1 LGSLCDKAGG
11 IMASFLVQRHAAGR
25 RHYDLRLVQDDQIR
39 SWSLLK
45 EPPSRK
51 GERRLAVERESLS
64 AEQISRPFIEE
75 DAFGTGRARVWD
87 SGEAIIN
94 LESHG
99 RLVLLLTGSKM
110 RGRYELRRMRWYPG
124 NRWLMEKSGSGDAN
138 ST

>member
-1 LGSLCDKAGG
+1 
-11 IMASFLVQRHAAGR
+11 MASFLVQRHAAGR

-51 GERRLAVERESLS
+51 GERRLAVERECLS

-75 DAFGTGRARVWD
+75 DAFGTGRAQVWD
-87 SGEAIIN
+87 SGEAVIS
-94 LESHG
+94 LESPG
-99 RLVLLLTGSKM
+99 RLVLLLEGSKL

>member
-1 LGSLCDKAGG
+1 
-11 IMASFLVQRHAAGR
+11 M
-25 RHYDLRLVQDDQIR
+25 
-39 SWSLLK
+39 
-45 EPPSRK
+45 K

-75 DAFGTGRARVWD
+75 DAFGTGRAHVWD
-87 SGEAIIN
+87 SGEAVIN

-99 RLVLLLTGSKM
+99 RLVLLLTGSKL
-110 RGRYELRRMRWYPG
+110 RGHYELRRMRWYPG

>member
-1 LGSLCDKAGG
+1 
-11 IMASFLVQRHAAGR
+11 MASFLVQSHAAGR
-25 RHYDLRLVQDDQIR
+25 RHYDIRLVQDDQIR

-64 AEQISRPFIEE
+64 AEQISHPFIEE

-87 SGEAIIN
+87 SGEAVIS
-94 LESHG
+94 LESPG
-99 RLVLLLTGSKM
+99 RLVLLLEGNKL